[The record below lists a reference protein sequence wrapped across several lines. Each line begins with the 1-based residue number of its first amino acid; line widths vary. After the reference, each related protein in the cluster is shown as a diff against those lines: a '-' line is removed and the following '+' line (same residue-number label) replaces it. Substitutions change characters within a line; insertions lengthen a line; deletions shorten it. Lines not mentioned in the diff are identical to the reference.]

1 MIEQCLATQGISA
14 IEGSYQSGKTSL
26 VPLVAYS
33 LLQVEAITKS
43 RKNATKAA
51 IEKKLAEDS
60 DSDEDMY
67 DYSKNTKESLKD

>member
-1 MIEQCLATQGISA
+1 M
-14 IEGSYQSGKTSL
+14 
-26 VPLVAYS
+26 PLLAYS
-33 LLQVEAITKS
+33 LLQVEAITKK

>member
-26 VPLVAYS
+26 VPLLAYS
-33 LLQVEAITKS
+33 LLQVEAITKK